1 MVGGYSA
8 QGALKGDMDKTSAR
22 WKRVKELFQT
32 ALDLE
37 PSQRLAFLAE
47 NCPDEEIR
55 EEVEVLLRSYQ
66 EAGSFLNN
74 PAVNRLWEE
83 RASEASSDSKS
94 TCAHFTTVPETEVIE
109 PMIGR
114 RLGAYK
120 IARRLGQGGMAVVF
134 LATRADDEYQK
145 QVAIKLVQPGY
156 DNRELLSRFRNE
168 RQTLADLDHPNIV
181 KLLDGGSTPEGSPFL
196 VMDYVQGTPI
206 DDYCD
211 RHKMRVD
218 DRLRLFSKVCE
229 AVQYAHRKSIVHRDL
244 KPSNIQV
251 TDDGTPKVLDFG
263 IAKVLNP
270 PSSAQTLLLTQTGT
284 RCMTPAYASPEQ
296 MRGKSITAAT
306 DIYSLGVVLY
316 ELLSGHRPYRLKQNT
331 PAEIERAICE
341 EEPEPPSTAVS
352 RVESEITS
360 NGDPVTKTP
369 ELVSESREGAPE
381 KLRRHLRGD
390 LDNIVLKA
398 LQKEP
403 EKRYR
408 SVEEFSQDIQR
419 HLQHLPVKAR
429 RATLAY
435 RTSKFVRRHKS
446 QIVAASVGAVL
457 LILGVLV
464 EVNQLLKQTSSHRA
478 QQLSGAAPT
487 NPAGWVAIGGL
498 TAKSAVPCE
507 NLGSL
512 TLPSTTITL
521 TQSVPAGSLNLS
533 GRDLVQALP
542 TFCRVEGV
550 IKTTEDSEINFA
562 VWMPVVGWNRGFRGV
577 GNYGFAGE
585 INFADMAAAL
595 RSGYATAS
603 TDTGH
608 RGGSTDAE
616 WAIGHPERVADFGYR
631 AVHEMTEKA
640 KMIIRSFYGQAPQ
653 LSFFE
658 GSSNGGRQGLIEAQR
673 FPEDYEGI
681 LVGDAPISATHLLT
695 AALYNTYALPPAY
708 IPAIKIPAIS
718 RAVLAACD
726 VLDGISDGILN
737 DPRQCRFDPSVL
749 RCQSAE
755 SDRCLTSAQVAQL
768 EKIYTGLRNAKGE
781 QLFPGYLPGG
791 EEGDYGWETWIIGDG
806 PGKGMMS
813 MSAQNYFRDI
823 VFENPAWDFRT
834 VSAERAAEIA
844 DSKTARLVN
853 ATDPDLH
860 QFKAKGGK
868 LILYHG
874 WSDAG
879 IPGTEAINYYESVIA
894 KMGLQETESFVRL
907 YMVPGMHH
915 GFLGPGP
922 NFFGQVDIAGL
933 GGRVDVAI
941 PTDPRHNVSIALVQ
955 WTEKGIA
962 PDAIIATKY
971 VNDLDPSQ
979 GIKMTRPLCPYPQI
993 AVYKGRGDTNDAA
1006 NFACVQLNSQ
1016 HGRTLSP

>member
-1 MVGGYSA
+1 
-8 QGALKGDMDKTSAR
+8 MDRIPADR
-22 WKRVKELFQT
+22 DRVKELFQT

-37 PSQRLAFLAE
+37 PSLRAAFLAK
-47 NCPDEEIR
+47 NCHDVRIR
-55 EEVEVLLRSYQ
+55 EEVEALLRNYQ
-66 EAGSFLNN
+66 EAGSFLNE
-74 PAVNRLWEE
+74 PIWNRLWEGRTTE
-83 RASEASSDSKS
+83 GSSDSKGL
-94 TCAHFTTVPETEVIE
+94 CAPFTTAPETEVIE
-109 PMIGR
+109 PMTGR

-120 IARRLGQGGMAVVF
+120 IVRRIGHGGMAAVF

-145 QVAIKLVQPGY
+145 QVAIKLVQPGL
-156 DNRELLSRFRNE
+156 DSPDLLNRFRNE

-181 KLLDGGSTPEGSPFL
+181 KLLDGGSTPEGLPFL
-196 VMDYVQGTPI
+196 VMDYVEGTPV

-211 RHKMRVD
+211 RHKLSVD
-218 DRLRLFSKVCE
+218 DRLRMFSKVCE
-229 AVQYAHRKSIVHRDL
+229 AVQYAHQKSVVHRDL
-244 KPSNIQV
+244 KPSNILV

-270 PSSAQTLLLTQTGT
+270 PSPAQALLLTQTGT

-296 MRGKSITAAT
+296 MRGKSITTAT

-341 EEPEPPSTAVS
+341 AEPEPPSTAVS

-360 NGDPVTKTP
+360 SGVSVTKTP
-369 ELVSESREGAPE
+369 ELVSETRESPPE

-403 EKRYR
+403 ERRYS

-429 RATLAY
+429 RGTLAY
-435 RTSKFVRRHKS
+435 RASKFVRRHNT
-446 QIVAASVGAVL
+446 QIVAASVGVVL
-457 LILGVLV
+457 LILGALV
-464 EVNQLLKQTSSHRA
+464 EVNRLLKQTSTQRA
-478 QQLSGAAPT
+478 QQLGSAPT
-487 NPAGWVAIGGL
+487 TTNPTGWLALGGL

-521 TQSVPAGSLNLS
+521 AQSVPVGSLNLS
-533 GRDLVQALP
+533 GGELVRALP
-542 TFCRVEGV
+542 AFCRVEGV
-550 IKTTEDSEINFA
+550 IKPTDDSKINFA
-562 VWMPVVGWNRGFRGV
+562 VWMPVVGWNRRFRGV

-585 INFADMAAAL
+585 INFADMAPAL

-608 RGGSTDAE
+608 RGGQTDTE

-653 LSFFE
+653 LSLFE
-658 GSSNGGRQGLIEAQR
+658 GSSNGAREGLIEAQR
-673 FPEDYEGI
+673 FPADYQGI
-681 LVGDAPISATHLLT
+681 LVGDPPISVSHALT
-695 AALYNTYALPPAY
+695 AALYNSYADPPAY
-708 IPAIKIPAIS
+708 IPASKLPAIS
-718 RAVLAACD
+718 AAVLAACD
-726 VLDGISDGILN
+726 ALDGISDGLLN
-737 DPRQCRFDPSVL
+737 DPRQCHFDPSVL
-749 RCQSAE
+749 RCHSAE
-755 SDRCLTSAQVAQL
+755 SDSCLTSAQVTQL
-768 EKIYTGLRNAKGE
+768 NKIYTGLRNSKAE

-806 PGKGMMS
+806 PGKGLMPMY
-813 MSAQNYFRDI
+813 ALNYFRDM
-823 VFENPAWDFRT
+823 VFENPKWDFRT
-834 VSAERAAEIA
+834 VSAERAAEVA

-860 QFKAKGGK
+860 QFKANGGK

-879 IPGTEAINYYESVIA
+879 IPGTEAINYYDSVIA
-894 KMGLQETESFVRL
+894 KIGLEETQSFVRL
-907 YMVPGMHH
+907 YMAPGMHH

-922 NFFGQVDIAGL
+922 NFFGQVDIATL
-933 GGRVDVAI
+933 GGRVDAAI
-941 PTDPRHNVSIALVQ
+941 PTDPQHNISIALVQ
-955 WTEKGIA
+955 WADKGIA
-962 PDAIIATKY
+962 PNAIIATKY
-971 VNDLDPSQ
+971 VNDSDPSQ
-979 GIKMTRPLCPYPQI
+979 GVKMTRPLCPYPQI
-993 AVYKGRGDTNDAA
+993 AVYKGAGDTNDAA
-1006 NFACVQLNSQ
+1006 NFACSQ
-1016 HGRTLSP
+1016 PNNQHRRMLSPQTN